1 MIMASSDF
9 VSCIGTDPIS
19 ELEQQFDSSKQH
31 GADIRFH
38 GVVRGMENDREIS
51 AIRYSF
57 YEDMADR
64 ELQKIGNDLTSQF
77 PDHRAYVYH
86 RVGEVEAGVAS
97 ILIRVQTPHSAEGFS
112 IIQEYL
118 KRIKQS
124 VPIWKEP
131 LFVDSSE

>member
-1 MIMASSDF
+1 MASDDF
-9 VSCIGTDPIS
+9 VCSIGQEPISAVES
-19 ELEQQFDSSKQH
+19 ELESSDEH

-38 GVVRGMENDREIS
+38 GVVRKSETGREIS

-57 YEDMADR
+57 YEDMAEKQLR
-64 ELQKIGNDLTSQF
+64 QIGAEMLTEY
-77 PDHRAYVYH
+77 PGHRGMVYH
-86 RVGEVEAGVAS
+86 RVGEVDAGVAS
-97 ILIRVQTPHSAEGFS
+97 ILIRVQTPHSAEAFV

-131 LFVDSSE
+131 LFKGDSESS